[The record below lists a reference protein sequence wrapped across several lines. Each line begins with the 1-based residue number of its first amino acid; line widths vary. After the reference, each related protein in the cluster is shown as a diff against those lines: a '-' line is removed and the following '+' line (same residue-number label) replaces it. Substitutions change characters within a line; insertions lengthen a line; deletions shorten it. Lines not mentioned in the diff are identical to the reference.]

1 MKRKIQSFLV
11 STLLYAIAGWAFFFL
26 FIRSQF

>member
-1 MKRKIQSFLV
+1 MKRKIQSFLFAAF
-11 STLLYAIAGWAFFFL
+11 LYVIAGYAFFFL